1 MAVAKNLVTFCDVWA
16 GVPWLCVEARLGV
29 VRPIG
34 KDKEVPPRQCSVA
47 QALVILGRR
56 LYGDAGRRAQIAGL
70 WLWLH

>member
-1 MAVAKNLVTFCDVWA
+1 MSGPVYLGCVWKQ
-16 GVPWLCVEARLGV
+16 GLGLS
-29 VRPIG
+29 VRIG